1 MKNIS
6 LKEIY
11 LHEDHYPN
19 SLPAGSPEVR
29 SNATTDC
36 NKQFNRNQMDKNEKV
51 ETRTLILPDDIE
63 AVRKLWFDYL
73 VWGNDKMQEL
83 YGVHPHNP
91 KEAVE
96 QDIEQ
101 ISKFQ
106 PPYGQLILAVYEGK
120 ICGLGSLKS
129 INPEI
134 GEIKRMFVDP
144 NVRRVGAGRAILEGL
159 LSEAKKV
166 GYHKVRL
173 DSPKFMEAA
182 HSLYRRFGF
191 RDIEAYPEMEIP
203 AAFKDY
209 LLFMELDLTAENK

>member
-1 MKNIS
+1 
-6 LKEIY
+6 
-11 LHEDHYPN
+11 
-19 SLPAGSPEVR
+19 
-29 SNATTDC
+29 
-36 NKQFNRNQMDKNEKV
+36 MDKNEKV

-106 PPYGQLILAVYEGK
+106 PPDGQLILAVYKGK
-120 ICGLGSLKS
+120 VCGLGSLKS
-129 INPEI
+129 INPDI

-144 NVRRVGAGRAILEGL
+144 TVRRVGAGRAILEGL
-159 LSEAKKV
+159 LLEAKKV
-166 GYHKVRL
+166 CYKKVRL

-182 HSLYRRFGF
+182 HSLYRSFGF

-203 AAFKDY
+203 AEFIDY
-209 LLFMELDLTAENK
+209 LLFMELDLTDNNNMENEKPSS

>member
-1 MKNIS
+1 MCNWLQGYQIDIKLQKNIQE
-6 LKEIY
+6 L
-11 LHEDHYPN
+11 
-19 SLPAGSPEVR
+19 
-29 SNATTDC
+29 
-36 NKQFNRNQMDKNEKV
+36 DKKEKV
-51 ETRTLILPDDIE
+51 VTRIVVIPDDLE
-63 AVRKLWFDYL
+63 AVKKLWFDYL

-91 KEAVE
+91 KEAVKE
-96 QDIEQ
+96 DIQQ

-106 PPYGQLILAVYEGK
+106 PPYGQLILAIYEGK
-120 ICGLGSLKS
+120 VCGLGSLKS

-144 NVRRVGAGRAILEGL
+144 TFRRIGAGQAILEGL

-166 GYHKVRL
+166 GYKKVRL

-182 HSLYRRFGF
+182 HSLYRNFGF

-203 AAFKDY
+203 AEFKDY
-209 LLFMELDLTAENK
+209 LLFMELDLS

>member
-1 MKNIS
+1 M
-6 LKEIY
+6 
-11 LHEDHYPN
+11 H
-19 SLPAGSPEVR
+19 
-29 SNATTDC
+29 
-36 NKQFNRNQMDKNEKV
+36 KNERV
-51 ETRTLILPDDIE
+51 VTRTVVIPDDLE

-73 VWGNDKMQEL
+73 TWGNDRMQEL
-83 YGVHPHNP
+83 YAVHPHNP

-101 ISKFQ
+101 INKFQ
-106 PPYGQLILAVYEGK
+106 PPYGQLILAIYDGK
-120 ICGLGSLKS
+120 VCGLGSLKS

-144 NVRRVGAGRAILEGL
+144 AFRQIGAGQAILEGL
-159 LSEAKKV
+159 LNEAKKV
-166 GYHKVRL
+166 GYKKVRL

-203 AAFKDY
+203 AEFKDY
-209 LLFMELDLTAENK
+209 LLFMELDLTVGNN